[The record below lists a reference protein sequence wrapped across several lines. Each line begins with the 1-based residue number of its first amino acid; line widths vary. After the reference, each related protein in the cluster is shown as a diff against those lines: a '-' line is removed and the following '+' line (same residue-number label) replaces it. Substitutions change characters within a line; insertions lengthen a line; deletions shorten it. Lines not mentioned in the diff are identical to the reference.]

1 MYKKVIL
8 IIIIS
13 IVISPIMSQVLDKII
28 FSGNKH
34 FPDALLLSLIKMRWQ
49 SELNQKQLKIDCKSI
64 LSFYQEKGYIDVS
77 CEYHIEQDS
86 INNLTNLKFIIVEGD
101 LYHFGDI
108 DISGLDKVS
117 KNYVLQIINFKSGD
131 IFSKK
136 SIVKSQLCALST
148 GLFKDFKVTASEIHF
163 ERKMIDVMIE
173 IKEQS
178 KFSIDLGTGI
188 NTEDGW
194 NVFSEWKNRNLNG
207 WGRSIS
213 LNGYLSV
220 DYSNVI
226 YFKKGKGGVNYTE
239 PLLLNF
245 PVNGQIELSYLT
257 DKPKYVNFGIE
268 RYSMSTIID
277 YPFGLIYNTYITFKL
292 QKVRLFDVPFDT
304 DSRNFEKLFRKDN
317 NRFISFNF
325 IRDTRDNMI
334 DASVGSYLAITSE
347 KAGGFL
353 GGDNSYYKF
362 YFLYNMYI
370 PLYRKI
376 ILANKITSG
385 ILEALD
391 SPTALPSYLR
401 FFLGGSGSIR
411 GYSER
416 SLGPK
421 NPIDGSSLGGNFLFV
436 YNLELRY
443 YINYNISIIGFF
455 DTGELSKERENA
467 KFHSLY
473 YSAGPGIRIRT
484 KFGIFRVDY
493 GVKLNNFTFNDL
505 GKIHIAFGQSF

>member
-1 MYKKVIL
+1 
-8 IIIIS
+8 
-13 IVISPIMSQVLDKII
+13 
-28 FSGNKH
+28 
-34 FPDALLLSLIKMRWQ
+34 MRWQ

-64 LSFYQEKGYIDVS
+64 LSFYQEKGYVDAG
-77 CEYHIEQDS
+77 CEYQIEQDS
-86 INNLTNLKFIIVEGD
+86 LKNLFNLKFIIVEGEV
-101 LYHFGDI
+101 YHFGDI
-108 DISGLDKVS
+108 DISGLDKVN

-131 IFSKK
+131 IFLKK
-136 SIVKSQLCALST
+136 SIIKSQLRALST
-148 GLFKDFKVTASEIHF
+148 GLFKDFQVTASEIHF
-163 ERKMIDVMIE
+163 DKRIIDVMIK

-194 NVFSEWKNRNLNG
+194 NIFSEWKNRNLNG
-207 WGRSIS
+207 WGRSITI
-213 LNGYLSV
+213 NNYLSV

-226 YFKKGKGGVNYTE
+226 YFKKGKGSINYTE

-245 PVNGQIELSYLT
+245 PVNGQLELSYIT
-257 DKPKYVNFGIE
+257 DKPKYVNFGFE
-268 RYSMSTIID
+268 RYGVLVIID
-277 YPFGLIYNTYITFKL
+277 YPFSLIYSAYFKFKW
-292 QKVRLFDVPFDT
+292 QKDRLFDVPFDT
-304 DSRNFEKLFRKDN
+304 DSRNFDKLFRKDN
-317 NRFISFNF
+317 NRIFSFDF

-334 DASVGSYLAITSE
+334 DASVGSYLVFTSE

-370 PLYRKI
+370 ALYRKM
-376 ILANKITSG
+376 ILANKITIG
-385 ILEALD
+385 IIELLD
-391 SPTALPSYLR
+391 NSAILPSYLR
-401 FFLGGSGSIR
+401 FFLGGTGSVR

-421 NPIDGSSLGGNFLFV
+421 NPMDGSSLGGNFLFI

-443 YINYNISIIGFF
+443 YINYNISIIGFL
-455 DTGELSKERENA
+455 DIGELSKESSNA
-467 KFHSLY
+467 KFRSLY
-473 YSAGPGIRIRT
+473 YSAGPGIRVRT

-493 GVKLNNFTFNDL
+493 GFKLNNFSFNDL